1 MSESTTEDLG
11 AGYSLRLEDNDD
23 GGTRATLVKP
33 DGEEETIVGGHEHES
48 PEDMTWHRDLEDIF
62 RAGLNAGI
70 EIGKAS
76 K

>member
-33 DGEEETIVGGHEHES
+33 SEGTS
-48 PEDMTWHRDLEDIF
+48 T
-62 RAGLNAGI
+62 RAPRT
-70 EIGKAS
+70 
-76 K
+76 